1 MKAINTLIVM
11 SSLITATSFA
21 GSVNFDAAQPGAAPA
36 GWTATQTGDG
46 AAKWIVET
54 DATAPSGT
62 NVLKQS
68 GVAAYPVCLKD
79 DTSVKDGF
87 VEVKFKPVSGTKDQ
101 AGGVI
106 WRCADADNYYIARAN
121 ALEDNVTIYHTI
133 KGKRVSFKNTDIKVA
148 PGVWHTLRVDFA
160 GNKFTVTLDGQKVI
174 EATDDSFIEAG
185 KVGVWT
191 KADSVTLFDDFSY
204 GKQTKR

>member
-1 MKAINTLIVM
+1 MITLNTILLM
-11 SSLITATSFA
+11 SSLITTAAVAADT
-21 GSVNFDAAQPGAAPA
+21 VNFDDAKVGEAPA
-36 GWTATQTGDG
+36 GWTATQTGSG
-46 AAKWIVET
+46 AAKWTIEK
-54 DATAPSGT
+54 DESAPSKPT
-62 NVLKQS
+62 VLKQS
-68 GVAAYPVCLKD
+68 GEASYPVCIKD
-79 DTSVKDGF
+79 NTSLKDGF
-87 VEVKFKPVSGTKDQ
+87 VEVKFKAVSGNTDQ

-160 GNKFTVTLDGQKVI
+160 GNKFTVTFDSKQVI
-174 EATDDSFIEAG
+174 EATDDSFTAAG

-191 KADSVTLFDDFSY
+191 KADSVTLFDEFSY
-204 GKQTKR
+204 GAK